1 MLKSEK
7 NEKSDPYL
15 KTGSQKTRNYKIAEI
30 DSNHPKERSMR
41 FNEISIPES

>member
-1 MLKSEK
+1 MLKSER

-15 KTGSQKTRNYKIAEI
+15 KTGSQKTRNYKIAEL

-41 FNEISIPES
+41 LYEITIPES